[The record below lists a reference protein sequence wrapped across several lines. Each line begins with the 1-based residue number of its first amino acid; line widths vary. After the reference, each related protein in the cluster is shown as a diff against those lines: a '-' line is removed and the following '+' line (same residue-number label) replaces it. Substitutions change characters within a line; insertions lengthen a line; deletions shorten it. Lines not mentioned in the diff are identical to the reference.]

1 MKRLLAF
8 AILLFLA
15 LPGVARGQVLEL
27 NKGDHICIIGN
38 TLAERMQH
46 DGWLEAVLVARFP
59 EHDLTF
65 RNLGFSGDELTVRL
79 RSMDFGQPDEWL
91 SANGSHPQMNKIKN
105 APDKSL
111 QENPNRFALTN
122 TKADVIF
129 AFFGYN
135 ESKQGAAGLDKF
147 KRDLDSTLKGMLGK
161 QYNGKSAPRIVVFSP
176 VAHEDL
182 KNPNLPDGREDNER
196 IKLYTTAMAEVSKA
210 NNVAFVDLFTPTL
223 ASYAE
228 SKTPWTFNGIHM
240 TQAGNQRLA
249 SVIEYGLFGS
259 QKKASAET
267 LEKIRSAVNDKNFY
281 WFHRYRAVDG
291 YSTYG
296 DRAFLA
302 FTGGQTNYEVLFREL
317 QALDV
322 MTSNRDQRVWA
333 VAKGKDLKVDDGNR
347 PQYLPVVTNR
357 PGAGPNGAHLFLTGE
372 ESVKNFKVHK
382 GMKVNLYASEEQF
395 PEIAKA
401 VQMAWDTKGRLWLAC
416 MPSYP
421 HWKPGDKMSDKI
433 VILEDT
439 DGDGRADKSKVFA
452 DDLHVPTGL
461 ELYAGGVLVGQQPDI
476 LFLKDTDGD
485 DRADVRERVLHGL
498 DSADTHHASNSFTFD
513 PGGALYFQEGTFHQ
527 TQVETPFE
535 SPVRCSNAGV
545 FRYEPRSHKFG
556 VYVSYGFANPHGHVF
571 DRWGQDIVTDGTG
584 NVNYLGTA
592 FSGHLD
598 YPDKHGGLSPI
609 FQQRTRPCGGTEIL
623 SSRHFP
629 DELQGNFLNCNVIGV
644 LAVLQYKLEE
654 KDSGLVGTEVD
665 PIVQSTDANFRPV
678 DCEIGPDGAIYL
690 VDWQNPII
698 GHMQHNLRDPSRDQK
713 HGRVYR
719 VTYEGRPLLK
729 PAKIAGE
736 PIEKLLDL
744 LKEPENRVR
753 YRAKIELSGRPSDAV
768 IAATRKWIEGL
779 NKSDPQYQH
788 QLLEALW
795 VHQWHNVVDE
805 GLLKRL
811 LESPDYHARAAA
823 TRVLCYWRDRVKEPL
838 ALLQA
843 RINDEHPRAR
853 LEAIRALSF
862 FRGAE
867 AKQAQ
872 EILAEALLHPDDT
885 YIKYTFKET
894 TRALERQAK

>member
-1 MKRLLAF
+1 MKRLFSIVA
-8 AILLFLA
+8 A
-15 LPGVARGQVLEL
+15 LCWLVPGIVQGQALEL
-27 NKGDHICIIGN
+27 QKGDHICIIGN
-38 TLAERMQH
+38 TLAERLQH
-46 DGWLEAVLVARFP
+46 DGWLEATIVARFP
-59 EHDLTF
+59 AHDLTF
-65 RNLGFSGDELTVRL
+65 RNLGFSGDELTMRL
-79 RSMDFGQPDEWL
+79 RSMDFGKPDEWL
-91 SANGSHPQMNKIKN
+91 SANGPHPQMNKLKN

-111 QENPNRFALTN
+111 QENTNRFALTN

-147 KRDLDSTLKGMLGK
+147 KRDLDSTLKGMLGQK
-161 QYNGKSAPRIVVFSP
+161 YNGKSAPRIVLFSP
-176 VAHEDL
+176 IAHEDL
-182 KNPNLPDGREDNER
+182 KTPNLPDGREDNER
-196 IKLYTTAMAEVSKA
+196 IKMYSAAMADVAKA
-210 NNVAFVDLFTPTL
+210 NNVAFVDLFGPTL
-223 ASYAE
+223 KAYAD
-228 SKTPWTFNGIHM
+228 SKEPWTFNGIHL
-240 TQAGNQRLA
+240 TQSGNRRLA
-249 SVIEYGLFGS
+249 PLVEAGLFGN
-259 QKKASAET
+259 SAAT
-267 LEKIRSAVNDKNFY
+267 PAAKLEAIRSAVNDKNFY
-281 WFHRYRAVDG
+281 WFHRYRTVDG

-296 DRAFLA
+296 DRAFLS

-322 MTSNRDQRVWA
+322 MTSNRDQRVWS
-333 VAKGKDLKVDDGNR
+333 VAKGQNLQVVDSNM
-347 PQYLPVVTNR
+347 PQFLPVTTNR
-357 PGAGPNGAHLFLTGE
+357 PGAGPGGAHLFLTGE
-372 ESVKNFKVHK
+372 QSIEKFKVHK
-382 GMKVNLYASEEQF
+382 GMKVNLFASEEKF

-421 HWKPGDKMSDKI
+421 HWKPGDKMNDKI
-433 VILEDT
+433 VILEDI
-439 DGDGRADKSKVFA
+439 DGDGQADKSKIFA

-461 ELYAGGVLVGQQPDI
+461 EFYGDGVLVAQQPDI
-476 LFLKDTDGD
+476 LFLKDTNGD
-485 DRADVRERVLHGL
+485 DVADVRERVLHGL
-498 DSADTHHASNSFTFD
+498 DSADTHHASNSFTLD

-527 TQVETPFE
+527 TQVETPYE

-545 FRYEPRSHKFG
+545 FRYEPRTHKFE

-598 YPDKHGGLSPI
+598 YPDKHGGLPPI

-654 KDSGLVGTEVD
+654 KDSGLVGTEVE
-665 PIVQSTDANFRPV
+665 PIVQSTDQNFRPV
-678 DCEIGPDGAIYL
+678 DCEIGPDGAIYI

-719 VTYEGRPLLK
+719 ITYEGRPLLK

-779 NKSDPQYQH
+779 DKNSPNYQH

-795 VHQWHNVVDE
+795 VHQWHNVVDAA
-805 GLLKRL
+805 LLKRL
-811 LESPDYHARAAA
+811 LESPDFHARAAA
-823 TRVLCYWRDRVKEPL
+823 TRVLCYWRDRVEDPL

-843 RINDEHPRAR
+843 RINDEHPRTR

-862 FRGAE
+862 FRGAQ

-872 EILAEALLHPDDT
+872 EILAEALLHPDDV